1 MSTRSQSGI
10 LPTVYDRLVKEV
22 EQVVP
27 TEGNVNKKDSWKR
40 LKPDHHRV
48 SSALLKHH
56 IGARELTTNG
66 VSVFVRNG
74 DRRCCCTLRRP

>member
-1 MSTRSQSGI
+1 MPTRSQSGI
-10 LPTVYDRLVKEV
+10 LPTAYVRLVEEV

-56 IGARELTTNG
+56 IGARELTTSGAG
-66 VSVFVRNG
+66 VFSCEMGIGGAVAH
-74 DRRCCCTLRRP
+74 